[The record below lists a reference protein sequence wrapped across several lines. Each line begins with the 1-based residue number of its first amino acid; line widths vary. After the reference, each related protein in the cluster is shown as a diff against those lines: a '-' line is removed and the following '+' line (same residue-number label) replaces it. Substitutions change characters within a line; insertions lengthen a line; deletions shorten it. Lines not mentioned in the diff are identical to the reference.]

1 MIIIQQH
8 DEFKYVFGSLE
19 TFARRPGK
27 ERKPLKNWVFVVY
40 FFFATKEIIMNSNK
54 LKKISKLIME
64 SF

>member
-40 FFFATKEIIMNSNK
+40 FFATKEIIMNSNK
-54 LKKISKLIME
+54 LKKFRS
-64 SF
+64 